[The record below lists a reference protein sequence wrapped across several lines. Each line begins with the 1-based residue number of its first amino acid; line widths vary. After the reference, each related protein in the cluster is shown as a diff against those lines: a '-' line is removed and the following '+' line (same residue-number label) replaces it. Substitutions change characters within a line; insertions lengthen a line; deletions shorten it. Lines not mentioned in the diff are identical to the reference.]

1 MSSTNGK
8 MSTFLR
14 IVANLLRA
22 IVELADDFLNLG
34 VDFLISKDVFSRVH
48 EQNVQTFLNVESVL
62 LFSPAFSDTSL
73 EKVTLYCS
81 FE

>member
-1 MSSTNGK
+1 

-22 IVELADDFLNLG
+22 IVQLADNFLNLG
-34 VDFLISKDVFSRVH
+34 VDFLISEDVFCRVH
-48 EQNVQTFLNVESVL
+48 EQDVQTFLNVESTL

-73 EKVTLYCS
+73 EEVALYCS